1 MAQRRGRVETFLERN
16 EELRDIGDRKRRRYS
31 QLMAR
36 FKRDTLTWTL
46 SQRRR
51 FCGHA
56 NSLLR
61 SLKKPERLELHYS
74 GNKLNFRVGLV
85 DARGRRNVLQE
96 KNVYVENA
104 NEAGDDLNQ
113 DNEIVGRH
121 RHVKR
126 VYRHT
131 ACQKRGRSPSGET
144 SELSELGVLIKNKD
158 RMIRK

>member
-113 DNEIVGRH
+113 ENVYFENANEAGENLN
-121 RHVKR
+121 
-126 VYRHT
+126 
-131 ACQKRGRSPSGET
+131 QKRGRSPSGET